1 MFAIYKRDMMSYFTT
16 PVGYVFMAIF
26 LAINGGLFSLLTLQ
40 SGNTGDIQ
48 SYFAFLTLILAIVI
62 PVLTMKSFSEE
73 KKQKTEQLLLTSPIS
88 IGKIVV
94 GKFLSVYTIFSGTF
108 ILGSLLNFSVYHHFA
123 SDNLY
128 AWVVEGATREGALTR
143 WDVLSHFIL
152 SLLGPTIA
160 VLILGAALSAV
171 GIFISAMTEN
181 QLVSL
186 IGSIGIMVA
195 FLLVGTLN
203 TFIPFEPIRK
213 VLSWLSLYSRFGN
226 FTYGIFDF
234 AAILYYAS
242 ICFVFI
248 FLTVRVYEKRRW
260 A

>member
-1 MFAIYKRDMMSYFTT
+1 MFAIYKRDLMSYFTT

-40 SGNTGDIQ
+40 SGSEGSIE
-48 SYFAFLTLILAIVI
+48 SYFSFIILILAIVI

-73 KKQKTEQLLLTSPIS
+73 KKQKTEQLLLTSPVS
-88 IGKIVV
+88 IGKIVM
-94 GKFLSVYTIFSGTF
+94 GKFFSIYTIFSGTF
-108 ILGSLLNFSVYHHFA
+108 IIGSLLNFVVYHHFA
-123 SDNLY
+123 SSNLY
-128 AWVVEGATREGALTR
+128 AWVVEDAKREGAITK

-152 SLLGPTIA
+152 SLVGPTLAI
-160 VLILGAALSAV
+160 LLLGAALVAI

-186 IGSIGIMVA
+186 VGSIGIMIL
-195 FLLVGTLN
+195 FLLLGALN
-203 TFIPFEPIRK
+203 SYIPFAPVRE
-213 VLSWLSLYSRFGN
+213 VLSWLSLYSRFNN
-226 FTYGIFDF
+226 FIYGIFDF

-242 ICFVFI
+242 ICFVFL